1 MIKKKCEEQSMK
13 AKIRKGGVCLLVA
26 FGVMLS
32 GISGFAA
39 YRASAETVP
48 NKSDSIPVDEADEL
62 FPTETIP
69 EEYETDNF
77 YVQMNNELLNAIYDY
92 EDGKITE
99 EEYFAI
105 CKEIDEAVN
114 SEEGLEKLQEDE
126 EKFKELTGGDTNEQ

>member
-1 MIKKKCEEQSMK
+1 MTKKECEVQNVK
-13 AKIRKGGVCLLVA
+13 RKIRKRGVCLLVTL
-26 FGVMLS
+26 GVMIV
-32 GISGFAA
+32 GMSGFAV
-39 YRASAETVP
+39 YRASAGTVS
-48 NKSDSIPVDEADEL
+48 NKSDSVLVDEADEL

-77 YVQMNNELLNAIYDY
+77 YVQMNNKLLNAIYDY

-99 EEYFAI
+99 EEYLAI

-126 EKFKELTGGDTNEQ
+126 EKFREMMEK